1 MGQLS
6 SDITTTGLLHVLGG
20 GVYSR
25 CQCRVHGRDAEA
37 DDGVDQTED
46 KYSHE
51 CCQCIF
57 AVLREEV
64 EWHGEILLP
73 PFLSFSL
80 LSPLSFPLFF
90 LCCQQCRRQAKGLW
104 LKGSLVEG
112 SQKCSKVTVTMAVP
126 GPGKDVFVLKVK
138 FRPQSACRTAVVGL
152 PGRDRGSVRQPANR
166 SDGPTHPNPVH
177 PAQQGVTRE
186 WWDVIGPSLID
197 WIIESSP
204 NVRTWPRLSR
214 PSIFIVTNTRPEF
227 NPPPGQHPR
236 QSSLVPQNS
245 YPTPLDSTALRTW
258 TCSHI
263 LHTRQSKEEPP

>member
-1 MGQLS
+1 
-6 SDITTTGLLHVLGG
+6 
-20 GVYSR
+20 
-25 CQCRVHGRDAEA
+25 
-37 DDGVDQTED
+37 
-46 KYSHE
+46 
-51 CCQCIF
+51 
-57 AVLREEV
+57 
-64 EWHGEILLP
+64 
-73 PFLSFSL
+73 
-80 LSPLSFPLFF
+80 
-90 LCCQQCRRQAKGLW
+90 
-104 LKGSLVEG
+104 
-112 SQKCSKVTVTMAVP
+112 MAVP

-138 FRPQSACRTAVVGL
+138 FRPQSACRTAVLGL

-236 QSSLVPQNS
+236 QSYLVPQNS
-245 YPTPLDSTALRTW
+245 YPTPLDSTALRSW

-263 LHTRQSKEEPP
+263 LHTRQSKEEPPRSTSVQLSPIHRHCYSKRALPLIQQRHNYRLKHLGYAYPRHRSTDDGSGKVHRGLETAPQYRPHIFLHDRDRPRPGLPPPWLAPRGYTRSAAG